1 MSKPAVQRRIRVHA
15 PPPGVEEYD
24 VLVGSGLLDEL
35 PRHVAA
41 AVTAADRFAIIT
53 PEPVGELFGERVLA
67 AFGVAGLNAA
77 LLTFPDGE
85 VHKTRQAWAALTDR
99 MLELGF
105 GRRSC
110 VIAMGGGVAGDVG
123 GFVAATYMR
132 GVPVVQ
138 VPTTLLA
145 MIDAAVGGKT
155 GVDTPAGKNLVGA
168 FHPPR
173 LVVMDPLSLE
183 SLPHDGI
190 RAGLAEAV
198 KHGAL
203 FDAAYLDWI
212 AANGAAL
219 VDGRPDL
226 LEHLIARSVQLKAAV
241 VAADPFDQ
249 AGRAVL
255 NFGHTVGHA
264 LEHATGYSLP
274 HGFAVS
280 IGMVVEAVAGELMGV
295 TEPGTAA
302 RIRLVLAGLGLPTAP
317 PLESA
322 SRWDELAATMR
333 RDKKAKAGVVH
344 CALPAAPG
352 AVLPTA
358 GGDWTHAVPENLL
371 RDAVQHASPGSE
383 LV

>member
-1 MSKPAVQRRIRVHA
+1 VTVAAAPRRIRVHA
-15 PPPGVEEYD
+15 PPPGAEEYD
-24 VLVGSGLLDEL
+24 VLVGSGLLDGL
-35 PRHVAA
+35 PRLAAAAVAA
-41 AVTAADRFAIIT
+41 ADRYAVIA
-53 PEPVGELFGERVLA
+53 PAPVAELFGERVLA
-67 AFGVAGLNAA
+67 GFEGAGMNAA

-85 VHKTRQAWAALTDR
+85 PHKTRESWAALTDR
-99 MLELGF
+99 MLDLGF

-110 VIAMGGGVAGDVG
+110 VIALGGGVAGDVG

-173 LVVMDPLSLE
+173 LVLMDPLSLA
-183 SLPHDGI
+183 SLPLDGI

-212 AANGAAL
+212 AAHDAAL
-219 VDGRPDL
+219 LDGAPDL

-241 VAADPFDQ
+241 VAADPFDR
-249 AGRAVL
+249 AGRAFL

-264 LEHATGYSLP
+264 LEHATGYALP
-274 HGFAVS
+274 HGFAVG
-280 IGMVVEAVAGELMGV
+280 IGMVVEAVAGESIGV

-302 RIRLVLAGLGLPTAP
+302 RIRSVLAGLGLPIAP
-317 PLESA
+317 PREVS

-333 RDKKAKAGVVH
+333 RDKKSQLGAIH
-344 CALPAAPG
+344 CALPVATGSIVPAA
-352 AVLPTA
+352 A
-358 GGDWTHAVPENLL
+358 GHWTHAVPETVL
-371 RDAVQHASPGSE
+371 RDAVQRASRE
-383 LV
+383 AEFV